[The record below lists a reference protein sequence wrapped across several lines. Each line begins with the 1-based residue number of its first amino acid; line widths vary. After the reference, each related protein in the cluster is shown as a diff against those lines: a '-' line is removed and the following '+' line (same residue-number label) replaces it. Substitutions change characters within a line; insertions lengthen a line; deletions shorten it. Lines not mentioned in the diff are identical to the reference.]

1 MTNTRVPVYWICLS
15 KWNYDFHSLGK
26 KKCGK
31 HVQMEIKSDQNWHNN
46 IISVRCLIVHQLWNI
61 QNYLR
66 PQPNF
71 QVFFST
77 STLSPSLS
85 PKTLNALPIHKT
97 KLWEIG
103 RCVICM
109 KSAKSPQSIGI
120 FSTHISTFLST
131 SAIVVKVKKMLRTS
145 KISFDTFSFHSFV
158 FVVLYIFLLE
168 FVSVVWLG
176 LASCCY
182 CCLCILSGN
191 HRTKNWLVKRV
202 NGLIFSL
209 SRTLR
214 ACCLCVPIRLK
225 SVRFPFNKR

>member
-1 MTNTRVPVYWICLS
+1 
-15 KWNYDFHSLGK
+15 
-26 KKCGK
+26 
-31 HVQMEIKSDQNWHNN
+31 MEIKSDQNWHNN

-97 KLWEIG
+97 KLWDFDNWSVCHLHEI
-103 RCVICM
+103 C
-109 KSAKSPQSIGI
+109 
-120 FSTHISTFLST
+120 
-131 SAIVVKVKKMLRTS
+131 
-145 KISFDTFSFHSFV
+145 KITTKHRNIFDTYFHVPVYLCYRCQSQENASNKQNFLWHFFLPLFV
-158 FVVLYIFLLE
+158 FVVLYIFLFE

-209 SRTLR
+209 SL
-214 ACCLCVPIRLK
+214 ALCVRAAC
-225 SVRFPFNKR
+225 VYPFD